1 MNEKRTF
8 KKRLA
13 GLFAMALVLSMMM
26 GMTVNAASTYYVL
39 CARYDQGKHGDK
51 WSYTLCSDA
60 DHKIPANIST
70 LSGEDIITVDPCGW
84 LNIYL
89 DETLETQISDYYGRT
104 YTIPDGT
111 YSYAIEKEPDGEGKF
126 SLTTYNQGAAGP
138 AVPAPADEQEK
149 KSCSHGGKYSKVIKE
164 PTETED
170 AIIGWFCEN
179 CGERVGDEVGANSSY
194 ALFLKN
200 IINKI
205 NNAEA
210 GSTVE
215 IKSEVWNTLTQ
226 EVMLALQARRDIH
239 VVLILPYQNEDYQYV
254 IPAGTAFDTSEMFYG
269 PLYLGQLFGMTKLE
283 K

>member
-13 GLFAMALVLSMMM
+13 GLFAMALVLAMMM
-26 GMTVNAASTYYVL
+26 GMTVNAAGTAYHVY
-39 CARYDQGKHGDK
+39 CAEYAGPGLTNWGQYA
-51 WSYTLCSDA
+51 YTLCTDEGYGTS
-60 DHKIPANIST
+60 ANVST
-70 LSGEDIITVDPCGW
+70 LSGEDTITVELSGK

-89 DETLETQISDYYGRT
+89 DGTQKTQLNANNRTYAILDGTYT
-104 YTIPDGT
+104 YTIERVGIQEGT
-111 YSYAIEKEPDGEGKF
+111 LK
-126 SLTTYNQGAAGP
+126 LTTYN
-138 AVPAPADEQEK
+138 PAPTDEQ
-149 KSCSHGGKYSKVIKE
+149 CSHGGKYSKVIKE

-170 AIIGWFCEN
+170 GIIGWFCEN